1 MLATVIDRRKLIE
14 KARSLLERA
23 YAPYS
28 KFPVSAVVVDDR
40 GREFTGVNIENVSYG
55 LTICAERVAIF
66 AAVAAGA
73 GRIEAIAITAEK
85 RKPIMPC
92 GACRQVMVEFCNP
105 DAKVFSDAG
114 GKQIVTWT
122 VGELLPDPLTSVE
135 AYIHEKPPKSPS

>member
-1 MLATVIDRRKLIE
+1 MSSADPRRLIE
-14 KARSLLERA
+14 RARSLLDRA

-66 AAVAAGA
+66 TAVAAGA
-73 GRIEAIAITAEK
+73 SRIAAIAITSEK
-85 RKPIMPC
+85 CKPIAPC

-105 DAKVFSDAG
+105 EAKVFSDAG
-114 GKQIVTWT
+114 DNQIVTWT
-122 VGELLPDPLTSVE
+122 VGELLPDTLTSLE
-135 AYIHEKPPKSPS
+135 PYGSKAD